1 MNRIARLARSGKTGS
16 RTDPAHAQAPSGSWR
31 GVALLSVALVGGFAA
46 VLMMSGGPDKASVE
60 GMASKD
66 LAPAAQ
72 QPERKDVAPQE
83 FRAGASNVDGVNA
96 ANVMETRREA
106 AGGQQAQ
113 AVQAESAPNPEG
125 GSPSEQAFSAGW
137 TPVAEEP
144 EAFRLAPLPQMPGTA
159 ALKGLM
165 AMTGVIEGVS
175 HVSGGGR
182 DDALI
187 IGDPDAPGAL
197 LRLSLYR
204 PGSEK
209 QPGGS
214 FFVDVARRAGEASMW
229 VERFAQLPPVETRL
243 GPVDIAV
250 TRFEGKA
257 GLRSCLVFRQ
267 IRSEP
272 DLRLSGWVCLAGDMA
287 PAPEAAACI
296 IDSVRWQR
304 DQQEPKIAGLL
315 DSAGGGNS
323 ICAQPAGDLTSSI
336 RPVEGGQAPKRR

>member
-1 MNRIARLARSGKTGS
+1 MS
-16 RTDPAHAQAPSGSWR
+16 HAPAPSGSWR
-31 GVALLSVALVGGFAA
+31 GVGLLSVALVGGFAA
-46 VLMMSGGPDKASVE
+46 VMMMLGGADKASVQD
-60 GMASKD
+60 M
-66 LAPAAQ
+66 APAAQ

-83 FRAGASNVDGVNA
+83 FRAGVAKADHVNA
-96 ANVMETRREA
+96 ANVMEARREA
-106 AGGQQAQ
+106 VGLQQAPT
-113 AVQAESAPNPEG
+113 VQAESAANAQG
-125 GSPSEQAFSAGW
+125 VSPSGPEISAGW

-187 IGDPDAPGAL
+187 IGDPEAPGAL
-197 LRLSLYR
+197 MRLSLYR

-267 IRSEP
+267 IRSAP

-287 PAPEAAACI
+287 PAPEAAACV
-296 IDSVRWQR
+296 IDSIRWQR

-315 DSAGGGNS
+315 ANAGGGNS

-336 RPVEGGQAPKRR
+336 RPVEGGQASRRR